1 MFYKSS
7 RFASWSPQ
15 LPTSQ
20 SIPTPQLA
28 LRENNIY
35 YKRAQI
41 ELARGRSPLT
51 TLRKYTKFK
60 LSEKLFNKVS

>member
-15 LPTSQ
+15 VSSYPSTQ
-20 SIPTPQLA
+20 TPQLA

-35 YKRAQI
+35 YNRVQI
-41 ELARGRSPLT
+41 ELARGEIPLT
-51 TLRKYTKFK
+51 TFRKYDEFK

>member
-7 RFASWSPQ
+7 RFASWSPELSTQ
-15 LPTSQ
+15 RNT
-20 SIPTPQLA
+20 PTPQLA

-35 YKRAQI
+35 YKRVQI
-41 ELARGRSPLT
+41 ELACGRIPLT
-51 TLRKYTKFK
+51 TLHKYAKFK

>member
-7 RFASWSPQ
+7 RFASWSPELSTQ
-15 LPTSQ
+15 LN
-20 SIPTPQLA
+20 IPTPQLA

-35 YKRAQI
+35 YKRVQI
-41 ELARGRSPLT
+41 ELARGRIPLT
-51 TLRKYTKFK
+51 TLRKYAKFK